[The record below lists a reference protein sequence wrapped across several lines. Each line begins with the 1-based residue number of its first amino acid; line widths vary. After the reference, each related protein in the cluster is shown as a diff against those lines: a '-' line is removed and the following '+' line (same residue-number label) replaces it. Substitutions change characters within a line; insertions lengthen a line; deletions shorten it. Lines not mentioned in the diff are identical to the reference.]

1 MYSELQKKPMCLADE
16 MWERNNM
23 YNFSVDVFNH
33 RLEKGLEKCF
43 IEGRS
48 ECYTRGYKDGYMIG
62 YAEGLEEGKAIG
74 VNKVIVRMLQN
85 KMDIEV
91 ISQNTDRSV
100 EYIRKLAKQ
109 ENIPCFESTGC
120 R

>member
-1 MYSELQKKPMCLADE
+1 
-16 MWERNNM
+16 M

-43 IEGRS
+43 AEGCS
-48 ECYTRGYKDGYMIG
+48 ECYMRGYKEGYVIG

-74 VNKVIVRMLQN
+74 VNKVIARMLRN
-85 KMDIEV
+85 KMDIEL

-100 EYIRKLAKQ
+100 EYIKKLAKQ
-109 ENIPCFESTGC
+109 ENLPCFESTGC